1 MARKEHDY
9 HYIYTTTCSITGRY
23 YIGMHSTSNLEDGYI
38 GSGTRLW
45 KSLNKHGKN
54 SHSIEILEWYSD
66 RNSLKL
72 REKELVNEE
81 ILNDPMC
88 MNLIIGGGGG
98 KISDEQQRSR
108 SIAGGLA
115 FANKLKSDPKL
126 LKQVQMIASNNLK
139 KLHEKGTFN
148 YNTFQGKTH
157 SEETKNKIGK
167 ANSIR
172 QSGYNNSQ
180 YGTCWI
186 TNEIDSKKIH
196 KGDLIPD
203 GWRLGRKSPSK

>member
-1 MARKEHDY
+1 M
-9 HYIYTTTCSITGRY
+9 
-23 YIGMHSTSNLEDGYI
+23 
-38 GSGTRLW
+38 
-45 KSLNKHGKN
+45 
-54 SHSIEILEWYSD
+54 
-66 RNSLKL
+66 
-72 REKELVNEE
+72 
-81 ILNDPMC
+81 
-88 MNLIIGGGGG
+88 
-98 KISDEQQRSR
+98 
-108 SIAGGLA
+108 
-115 FANKLKSDPKL
+115 
-126 LKQVQMIASNNLK
+126 K
-139 KLHEKGTFN
+139 KLHEKGTLN